1 MADPFSEFDTTSIV
15 DVVDATSAGMP
26 VSNLLSISPA
36 PEGTKGS
43 VIGLITVTDLLGS
56 GSQHFFLGKET
67 AKLLFEALTEIVD
80 GD

>member
-1 MADPFSEFDTTSIV
+1 MADPFSEFNTTSIV
-15 DVVDATSAGMP
+15 DAADAISSGMAA
-26 VSNLLSISPA
+26 SNLLSISPA

-43 VIGLITVTDLLGS
+43 VIGLLTVTDLLGS

-67 AKLLFEALTEIVD
+67 AELLLEALTEIVD